1 MLGARIKALRQ
12 SLGLNQVEFGKKLN
26 ISKQSV
32 CNWENENIQPS
43 IDILMKIAVTFSV
56 STDYLLGLAPERTLD
71 VTGLTER
78 QISYIQ
84 YLVDDLRH
92 NQ

>member
-1 MLGARIKALRQ
+1 MLGSRIKALRQ

-26 ISKQSV
+26 VSKQSV

-43 IDILMKIAVTFSV
+43 IDILMKIAVSFSV
-56 STDYLLGLAPERTLD
+56 STDYLLGLVPERTLD

-84 YLVDDLRH
+84 CLVDDLRH
-92 NQ
+92 LQ